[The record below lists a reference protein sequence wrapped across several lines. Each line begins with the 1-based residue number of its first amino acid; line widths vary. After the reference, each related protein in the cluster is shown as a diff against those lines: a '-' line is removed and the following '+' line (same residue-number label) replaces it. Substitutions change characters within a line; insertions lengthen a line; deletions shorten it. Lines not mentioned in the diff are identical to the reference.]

1 MSIRI
6 LVFVYGGHRFI
17 KRLKNKLLTMSPQ
30 TTTYESVYDGT
41 LTVLSPSGSVSIEYA
56 PIYYDDDIG
65 FLISHT
71 HKLAQDKPTVTIQ
84 IPCEYLCTSTPED
97 STKVHMADF
106 CLREFKRYIDALNAE
121 LYNRSRPDN
130 ESGKYY
136 LHIPNGEILVRNS
149 TYFAMCPQRNYEYGS
164 GSTVYLLPS
173 DYMPSHK
180 MCLCILIQVQLPK
193 HKIRKTIQM
202 LCNDLPRA
210 VKQFIIEFDFTR
222 LESVMKLARKQ
233 TSIRMWLK
241 DIYYCAFIANGSILP
256 RSKGTDLPLESATPF
271 KSPPDDE
278 IDIFGVCGMGIKK
291 GITVITGGGYS
302 GKSTL
307 LDTISKG
314 IYDHVLGDGRELCIT
329 DESSFS
335 ISAEDGRCIKCVN
348 ISPFI
353 KWLPNG
359 DTRSFSTVCAS
370 GSTSQAA
377 NIMEA
382 IDYGAKLILI
392 DEDRSATN
400 FMIQVSIMK
409 ELIEKEPIIPFTSRV
424 NDLYNSR
431 GVSTILVIG
440 GSGEYIS
447 VADKIYIMEDYLIH
461 DVTDKAKTISTT
473 HGISTRVLSPANWMQ
488 NRILCSDNF
497 SSYPQNSGSEKLEV
511 SDMGFIIIGDECIN
525 TSGLHD
531 IVSPSQLDTLGFML
545 RYLMISNKDC
555 EIDITER
562 IDEMY
567 KKVEN
572 EGLEWLYSSFFTS
585 TKRFLDLPRKQ
596 ELLALVNRMK
606 KIHYKMK
613 ENVK

>member
-1 MSIRI
+1 
-6 LVFVYGGHRFI
+6 
-17 KRLKNKLLTMSPQ
+17 
-30 TTTYESVYDGT
+30 
-41 LTVLSPSGSVSIEYA
+41 
-56 PIYYDDDIG
+56 
-65 FLISHT
+65 
-71 HKLAQDKPTVTIQ
+71 
-84 IPCEYLCTSTPED
+84 
-97 STKVHMADF
+97 
-106 CLREFKRYIDALNAE
+106 
-121 LYNRSRPDN
+121 
-130 ESGKYY
+130 
-136 LHIPNGEILVRNS
+136 
-149 TYFAMCPQRNYEYGS
+149 
-164 GSTVYLLPS
+164 
-173 DYMPSHK
+173 
-180 MCLCILIQVQLPK
+180 
-193 HKIRKTIQM
+193 
-202 LCNDLPRA
+202 
-210 VKQFIIEFDFTR
+210 
-222 LESVMKLARKQ
+222 
-233 TSIRMWLK
+233 
-241 DIYYCAFIANGSILP
+241 
-256 RSKGTDLPLESATPF
+256 
-271 KSPPDDE
+271 
-278 IDIFGVCGMGIKK
+278 MGIKK

-400 FMIQVSIMK
+400 FMIQDSIMK

-473 HGISTRVLSPANWMQ
+473 HGISTGVLSAANWMQ